1 METLKAIEQEKKR
14 LRSLLGG
21 AGLTDKRRAALEAI
35 IDNLAFQRVK
45 LEQTVSRIADE
56 DLSIPFDNG
65 GGQTGVRENP
75 AFRSYVSLWKSYL
88 SGIEK
93 IIAALPGED
102 QQSATEAAQNGDNVL
117 QMIMNRKRGIS

>member
-1 METLKAIEQEKKR
+1 MDTLKAIEQEKTR
-14 LRSLLGG
+14 LRLLLDG

-75 AFRSYVSLWKSYL
+75 AYRSYVSLWKSYL

-93 IIAALPGED
+93 LIAALPVEEQTAPED
-102 QQSATEAAQNGDNVL
+102 AQNGDNVL

>member
-1 METLKAIEQEKKR
+1 MDTFKAIEQEKTR
-14 LRSLLGG
+14 LRAILDG
-21 AGLTDKRRAALEAI
+21 ASLTDKRRATLEAI

-45 LEQTVSRIADE
+45 LEQTVDRIADE

-75 AFRSYVSLWKSYL
+75 AYRSYVSLWKSYL

-93 IIAALPGED
+93 VIAALPVED
-102 QQSATEAAQNGDNVL
+102 QNAPEAAQSGDNVL
-117 QMIMNRKRGIS
+117 QIIMDRKRGIS

>member
-1 METLKAIEQEKKR
+1 MDTLKAIEQEKTR
-14 LRSLLGG
+14 LRSLLDG

-75 AFRSYVSLWKSYL
+75 AYRSYVSLWKSYL

-93 IIAALPGED
+93 LISALPVED
-102 QQSATEAAQNGDNVL
+102 QQNAPEAAQNGDNVL
-117 QMIMNRKRGIS
+117 QMMNRKRGIS